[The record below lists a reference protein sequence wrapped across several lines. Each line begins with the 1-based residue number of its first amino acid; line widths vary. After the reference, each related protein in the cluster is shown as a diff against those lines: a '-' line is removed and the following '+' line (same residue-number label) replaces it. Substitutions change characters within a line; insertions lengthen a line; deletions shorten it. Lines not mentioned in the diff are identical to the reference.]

1 MKTEPS
7 PPNILVVDDTPANLQ
22 LLVALLSEHG
32 HKVRPVT
39 SGELALRAA
48 RASAPDVILLD
59 VAMPGMD
66 GYEVCRRLKADEN
79 LHDIPVIF
87 LSAHTELDDRIRA
100 FEAGGVD
107 YISKPFRVE
116 EVMARVNAH
125 VTIRRQREQLESS
138 YRQLRELERMRDTLT
153 HMVAHDMRSPLL
165 ALNLSIDCIGT
176 YVAAGKTGPVTPFL
190 DNARLALQNLIR
202 LVTQMLDV
210 SRLESGEMKLVRVD
224 ADVPRLL
231 EEAAGALKSAAG
243 TRRLT
248 VEGGKGLTVRVDTD
262 LIHRV
267 ITNLLANAIKFTRE
281 NGTVV
286 LRAVPDGARVR
297 IEVQDDGRGIAEED
311 QKRIFEKFGQ
321 VEGATSRAGY
331 GLGLAFVR
339 LAVEAHGGEA
349 GVESEVGRGSRF
361 WFSI

>member
-1 MKTEPS
+1 MKTEPA
-7 PPNILVVDDTPANLQ
+7 PPNILVVDDTPANLH

-66 GYEVCRRLKADEN
+66 GYEVCRRLKADEK
-79 LHDIPVIF
+79 LQDIPVIF
-87 LSAHTELDDRIRA
+87 LSAHTELEDRIRA

-125 VTIRRQREQLESS
+125 VTIRRQREQLASS

-165 ALNLSIDCIGT
+165 ALNLSIDCVGA
-176 YVAAGKTGPVTPFL
+176 YLAAGKAGLVPPVL

-210 SRLESGEMKLVRVD
+210 SRLESGEMRLTL
-224 ADVPRLL
+224 ADTEVAPLL
-231 EEAAGALKSAAG
+231 AEAAGVLKPAAG
-243 TRRLT
+243 ARRLL
-248 VEGGKGLTVRVDTD
+248 VEGGQGVTFRVDKD

-267 ITNLLANAIKFTRE
+267 ITNLLANAIKFTGE
-281 NGTVV
+281 SGTVV
-286 LRAVPDGARVR
+286 LRSVSEGARTR
-297 IEVQDDGRGIAEED
+297 IEVQDDGAGIVAAD

-321 VEGATSRAGY
+321 VDGEKRHAGY

-339 LAVEAHGGEA
+339 MAVEAHGGIV
-349 GVESEVGRGSRF
+349 GVESDVGRGSRF